1 MGFVGKEHFKQTNI
15 VENHC
20 ESCKSESLCHCSHW
34 KQDGTGHYS
43 SAEKEILMTIGRRE
57 RNQLFGN
64 SVCTH
69 KEEESEEEGE
79 EGEEEESEEESIT
92 E

>member
-1 MGFVGKEHFKQTNI
+1 MDFVGDTDFEDANI
-15 VENHC
+15 DQNDC
-20 ESCKSESLCHCSHW
+20 ESCKSESLCHCRNW

-43 SAEKEILMTIGRRE
+43 SAEKEILMTMGRRE